1 VPRRQTD
8 PLETYRSKRDR
19 ARTPEPVPDRAG
31 SRTKRAGEGRKGRKD
46 RKQKAVFVI
55 QEHHARAL
63 HWDFRLERDGVLV
76 SWAVPKGLPLDRGP
90 RRLAVQ
96 TEDHPFEY
104 ATFEGEI
111 PPGEYGAG
119 AVTIWDR
126 GSYDCLKWSD
136 REVMVELHGTRLE
149 GRYVLVRTGDKNW
162 IVQRLDPAADKRSAF
177 PELIRPMLATAGQLP
192 KDDHLWSFEF
202 KWDGIRAIAYVEGGR
217 ARFLSRNDR
226 DITASY
232 PDLHHCAEVLGSRD
246 AVLDGEIV
254 AFDASGRPSFG
265 VLQQRMHVL
274 DPAKA
279 RRLAGEIPVAYVVFD
294 VMFLEGRS
302 LVDDP
307 YYVRRQTLEGLSLT
321 GPNLTVAPSFVGG
334 GADVLRAAR
343 DQGLEGVVAKRLDS
357 PYRPG
362 RRSSDWIKVKLQR
375 TQEVVIVGW
384 VPGQG
389 RRKNAI
395 GALLMALPSAQGLE
409 FVGRVGTGFSD
420 AALDELSRR
429 LEPLA
434 RDAAPL
440 GVPVSTAPLAG
451 AHWVEP
457 RLVGEVVYSEWTA
470 DGRLRHPSWRG
481 LRPDKDPGSVVRE
494 DPARA
499 E

>member
-1 VPRRQTD
+1 MPRRKTD

-19 ARTPEPVPDRAG
+19 TRTPEPVPDQ
-31 SRTKRAGEGRKGRKD
+31 RTKRSGRRPDAGRGGS
-46 RKQKAVFVI
+46 AAFVV

-96 TEDHPFEY
+96 TEDHPIEY
-104 ATFEGEI
+104 GTFEGEI
-111 PPGEYGAG
+111 PPGEYGG
-119 AVTIWDR
+119 GTVSIWDR
-126 GSYDCLKWSD
+126 GVYDCLKWND
-136 REVMVELHGTRLE
+136 HEVMVDLHGTRLE
-149 GRYVLVRTGDKNW
+149 GRYVLIRTGDKNW
-162 IVQRLDPAADKRSAF
+162 IVQRLDPAAQPRSAL
-177 PELIRPMLATAGQLP
+177 PELIQPMLATAGRLP
-192 KDDHLWSFEF
+192 KDDDRWAFEF
-202 KWDGIRAIAYVEGGR
+202 KWDGVRAVAYVTGGR
-217 ARFLSRNDR
+217 VRFLSRNDR
-226 DITASY
+226 DITVSY
-232 PDLHHCAEVLGSRD
+232 PDLRHCAEVLGSRD

-254 AFDASGRPSFG
+254 AFDDDGRPSFG
-265 VLQQRMHVL
+265 VLQQRMHVV

-279 RRLAGEIPVAYVVFD
+279 RRLAGETPVAYVVFD
-294 VMFLEGRS
+294 VMFLDGRS

-307 YYVRRQTLEGLSLT
+307 YDTRRRTLTGLGLT
-321 GPNLTVAPSFVGG
+321 GPHLTVAPSFVGG

-362 RRSSDWIKVKLQR
+362 RRSTDWIKVKLVK

-389 RRKNAI
+389 RRKDAI
-395 GALLMALPSAQGLE
+395 GALLMAIPGASGLE

-420 AALDELSRR
+420 AALHDLSRR
-429 LEPLA
+429 LEPIERA
-434 RDAAPL
+434 GAPF
-440 GVPVSTAPLAG
+440 GAPVRSAQLAG
-451 AHWVEP
+451 ARWVEP

-481 LRPDKDPGSVVRE
+481 LRPDKDPDSVVRE
-494 DPARA
+494 DQARA